1 MATATQTT
9 TDALRERT
17 AEVNEAVRDAAER
30 ARSELEPLL
39 RRADEATRRM
49 VADYPL
55 TTLFGA
61 VAAGY
66 VIGRV
71 LATRR

>member
-1 MATATQTT
+1 MATATQTA

-17 AEVNEAVRDAAER
+17 AEVNEAVRDAAGR

-39 RRADEATRRM
+39 RRADETTRRM
-49 VADYPL
+49 VADYPI
-55 TTLFGA
+55 TTLVGA

-66 VIGRV
+66 VIGRM
-71 LATRR
+71 LAARR

>member
-1 MATATQTT
+1 MATATQTA

-17 AEVNEAVRDAAER
+17 AEVNEAVRDVADR
-30 ARSELEPLL
+30 ARSELEPIF
-39 RRADEATRRM
+39 RRVDETTRRM

-55 TTLFGA
+55 TMLAGA

-66 VIGRV
+66 VVGRV

>member
-1 MATATQTT
+1 MATATQTA

-17 AEVNEAVRDAAER
+17 SEMNEVVRDAAGR

-39 RRADEATRRM
+39 RRADETTRRI

>member
-1 MATATQTT
+1 MATATQAA

-17 AEVNEAVRDAAER
+17 SEVNEVVRDVAGR

-39 RRADEATRRM
+39 RRADETTRRM
-49 VADYPL
+49 VAEYPMM
-55 TTLFGA
+55 TLFGA

-66 VIGRV
+66 VIGRA
-71 LATRR
+71 LAARR